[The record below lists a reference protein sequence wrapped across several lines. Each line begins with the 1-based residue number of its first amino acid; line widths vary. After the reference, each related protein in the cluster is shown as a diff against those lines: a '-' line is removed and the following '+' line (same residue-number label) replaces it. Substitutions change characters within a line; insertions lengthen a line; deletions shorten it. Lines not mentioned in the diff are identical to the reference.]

1 MTSTVETENGTV
13 TAPRIRV
20 HQLARRL
27 GVSTA
32 AVMERAKA
40 VDVDAHSPLQGLDTE
55 SVRLILEDFQR
66 AGTGEIGATPR
77 PWVIH
82 RLLRDVTPVADDPVG
97 ETSSDDS
104 LSGEA
109 TVETLEPELPLDE
122 DIVVED
128 VVDEEP
134 MAQDLVGEEV
144 AAEESPVEDALE
156 EQPPVE
162 DVVIE
167 DLLEE
172 QPPLED
178 VVIEDLLVEQPPV
191 EDVVIEDLLV
201 EQPLVV
207 ETPVEELPVDQ
218 PLVDDDLFEDLLVE
232 RPPVEDVVIE
242 DLLGEQPSVAEPP
255 VEESPVEEES
265 GVETSA
271 VGTTMPRRQKRILR
285 TAVLIVIGT
294 TILTLAFALLRPVNG
309 AESQVVVRLSGTGE
323 EARELQSFNVMASSQ
338 TVLTPVA
345 EQFGMTVSEL
355 RDVFTTELVDDS
367 AVIRLTVTD
376 PDSERARSINE
387 AITDSF
393 LTVAN
398 EPVDQ
403 AQIDF
408 VDEQIADTRERLDE
422 IAGQTQELEAAEA
435 VTEASRLRIETDQ
448 AMAQSRLASLES
460 TLLALTAGGT
470 ATAGSIST
478 IQTQID
484 QTNAVLDALLEE
496 LQSLDS
502 PGVVAARSELA
513 RLAAE
518 ADTLRALLADLEASK
533 VELGLDQVG
542 SAQARL
548 LTPAHVVE
556 GPLGLTPTRA
566 VILGVLVGGLIAAA
580 WVVVATQLAVRR

>member
-1 MTSTVETENGTV
+1 MTSTVETANGTA

-66 AGTGEIGATPR
+66 AGTGEFGATPR

-97 ETSSDDS
+97 ETSSDDA

-156 EQPPVE
+156 EEPPME

-167 DLLEE
+167 DLLVE

-178 VVIEDLLVEQPPV
+178 VVIEDLLVEQ
-191 EDVVIEDLLV
+191 
-201 EQPLVV
+201 
-207 ETPVEELPVDQ
+207 
-218 PLVDDDLFEDLLVE
+218 
-232 RPPVEDVVIE
+232 PPVEDVVIE

>member
-97 ETSSDDS
+97 ETSSDDA

-156 EQPPVE
+156 EEPPM
-162 DVVIE
+162 
-167 DLLEE
+167 
-172 QPPLED
+172 ED

-376 PDSERARSINE
+376 PDSEQARSINE

>member
-82 RLLRDVTPVADDPVG
+82 RLLRDVTPAADDPVG
-97 ETSSDDS
+97 ETSSDDA

-172 QPPLED
+172 QPPL
-178 VVIEDLLVEQPPV
+178 

-376 PDSERARSINE
+376 PDSEQARSINE
-387 AITDSF
+387 AIPDSF

>member
-1 MTSTVETENGTV
+1 MTSTVETANGTA

-40 VDVDAHSPLQGLDTE
+40 VDVDAHSPLQGLDAE

-97 ETSSDDS
+97 ETSSDDA

-156 EQPPVE
+156 EEPPVE

-178 VVIEDLLVEQPPV
+178 VVIEDLLVEQ
-191 EDVVIEDLLV
+191 
-201 EQPLVV
+201 
-207 ETPVEELPVDQ
+207 
-218 PLVDDDLFEDLLVE
+218 
-232 RPPVEDVVIE
+232 PPVEDVVIE

-478 IQTQID
+478 LQTQID